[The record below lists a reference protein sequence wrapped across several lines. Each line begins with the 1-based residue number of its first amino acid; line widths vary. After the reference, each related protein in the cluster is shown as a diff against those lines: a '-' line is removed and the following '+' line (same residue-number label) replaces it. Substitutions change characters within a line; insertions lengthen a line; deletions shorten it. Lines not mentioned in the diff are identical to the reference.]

1 MEWQIIPNSIQ
12 NIVINGT
19 ETGDISGTVERM
31 STSPSFF
38 ANAANSIV
46 DAGIKVGSS
55 AISDS
60 TNVLNFL
67 PKAIKGAVIN
77 AFSNGVGGVVKGFLS
92 GILGSNTSTS
102 EQKVKLKINSQLS
115 FSGNATTTSQL
126 YDNIFAIPGA
136 LGVEN
141 TIPFFPNYQYPLG
154 VFFLSNRPLVDVE
167 RSSTLVDD
175 ENGRNYLVQDIYSV
189 NEESFDV
196 TINPALLSIA
206 SITNIKKE
214 VVVMDLPTN
223 IYGLQSIYGINENV
237 AGNTV
242 YTGHSIEI
250 SRLVPRPT
258 PLTPKV
264 GVRVS
269 FDVVPNDGG
278 SKTTIVK
285 TFLAGRS

>member
-1 MEWQIIPNSIQ
+1 M
-12 NIVINGT
+12 
-19 ETGDISGTVERM
+19 
-31 STSPSFF
+31 
-38 ANAANSIV
+38 
-46 DAGIKVGSS
+46 
-55 AISDS
+55 
-60 TNVLNFL
+60 
-67 PKAIKGAVIN
+67 
-77 AFSNGVGGVVKGFLS
+77 
-92 GILGSNTSTS
+92 
-102 EQKVKLKINSQLS
+102 
-115 FSGNATTTSQL
+115 
-126 YDNIFAIPGA
+126 
-136 LGVEN
+136 
-141 TIPFFPNYQYPLG
+141 
-154 VFFLSNRPLVDVE
+154 DVE